1 MKIAT
6 DLSKIEELLSRGVEE
21 LVDEKNLK
29 EALLSGKQL
38 RVKLGIDPTGKKIHL
53 GRATQLWKLKDFQDL
68 GHKIILII
76 GDFTATIGDASDKE
90 AMRKVL
96 SKEEVEENMVGYLE
110 QLGKIINLREAEVHY
125 NSEWHD
131 KLSVRELISITQKYT
146 AQQMIQRRNFKE
158 RWEQEKPI
166 GLHEIFYPIFQ
177 GYDSVA
183 IKADVE
189 LGGQDQLFNLQAGR
203 FIQELYKQ
211 KPQNIM
217 MLKMIWGLDGRKMS
231 TSWGNV
237 INITDEPN
245 DMFGKIMS
253 MRDEYIIDYFITC
266 TRYPFEKIK
275 VLEDGI
281 KNGQNPRDTKAL
293 LAQEIV
299 SLYYGQET
307 ALKALG
313 EFENI
318 FKNKE
323 IPQDIPEV
331 EVTQNKINIVD
342 LIILAKLAES
352 KQEARRLIE
361 QGGVRLKSTVIENYK
376 QEVDVVAGDILQVGK
391 RRFIK
396 IK

>member
-21 LVDEKNLK
+21 LVDERNLK

-68 GHKIILII
+68 GHKIVLII

-110 QLGKIINLREAEVHY
+110 QMGKIINLREAEVHY

-266 TRYPFEKIK
+266 TRYPLEKIK
-275 VLEDGI
+275 ALEEGI
-281 KNGQNPRDTKAL
+281 KNGQNPRDAKAL

-299 SLYYGQET
+299 SLYYGQEA

-331 EVTQNKINIVD
+331 EVAQNKINIVD

-376 QEVDVVAGDILQVGK
+376 QEVDIVSGDILQVGK
-391 RRFIK
+391 RRFVK